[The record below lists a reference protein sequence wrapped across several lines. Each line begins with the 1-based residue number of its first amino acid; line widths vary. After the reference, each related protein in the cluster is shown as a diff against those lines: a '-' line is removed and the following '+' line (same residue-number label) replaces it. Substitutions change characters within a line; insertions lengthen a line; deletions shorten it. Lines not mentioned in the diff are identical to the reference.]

1 MDNDLIET
9 RRAVAKILVD
19 VILGKIKVLDAL
31 KNFPKN
37 SDDDSVNT
45 CFHILVHYESDE
57 ELRKKDQLYKE
68 TQDDFLVETAEIL
81 LSGNSL
87 PINIINEY
95 KDYYKSDLIYK
106 KMTKENI
113 IKRLGKFIN
122 IWLKKWKTK

>member
-122 IWLKKWKTK
+122 I

>member
-37 SDDDSVNT
+37 SNDDSVNT

-122 IWLKKWKTK
+122 I

>member
-37 SDDDSVNT
+37 SDDDSVNI

-57 ELRKKDQLYKE
+57 ELRKKDQLNGLK
-68 TQDDFLVETAEIL
+68 LVQ
-81 LSGNSL
+81 
-87 PINIINEY
+87 P
-95 KDYYKSDLIYK
+95 
-106 KMTKENI
+106 
-113 IKRLGKFIN
+113 R
-122 IWLKKWKTK
+122 